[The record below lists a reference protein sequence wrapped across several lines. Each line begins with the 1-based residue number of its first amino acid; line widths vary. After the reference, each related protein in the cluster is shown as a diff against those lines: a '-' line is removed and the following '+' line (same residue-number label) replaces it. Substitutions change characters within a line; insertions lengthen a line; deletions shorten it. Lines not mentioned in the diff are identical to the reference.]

1 MKKIVLILV
10 AAILVGTA
18 SAQQDSVLT
27 ERKKVAVVLS
37 GGGAKGM
44 AHIGVLKVLEKA
56 GIPIDIVC
64 GTSIGSIVG
73 GLYSIGYN
81 AHSLDSMVR
90 AQDWSYVI
98 TDKEDLRRQ
107 SLSDRKK
114 QNTYFFTTGMTIGK
128 RDLNAGGIIKGKNLA
143 ELFQQLCMGYT
154 DSLDFSRDLLIPFAC
169 VATNI
174 MDNSE
179 VVFHSG
185 RLPQAMRSSMAIP
198 AAFSPVRIGDMVLVD
213 GGLKNNYPVDVAR
226 EMGADIV
233 IGITLSGKPK
243 TAEDIGGTMSIVG
256 QIIDVN
262 CVNKYAENKAITDLY
277 MNVDPHGFS
286 TASFTATAIDSLIR
300 YGEEEAMRH
309 WDDIIALKK
318 RIGIDDTFR
327 PTIYHP
333 LRPQAM
339 TEKHLITGFTF
350 ENMTPQDERFLR
362 QKFHLNRMDSIDANL
377 EQQLTTSMRMD
388 LFYQTAECRLVPE
401 KLPKAGAPRAKA
413 PGIWDHLVHEWD
425 EADGVRVILSAG
437 NRKSVQLH
445 AGARYDIEEYAAV
458 LLGLDIPL
466 KTAMPINT
474 DITLRLGKRLKTRAD
489 LTVHPRSF
497 TRPTLSYEFSRND
510 VDVYVKGDRAYN
522 ILYNQFQGEVTP
534 FNFDLRHFNMQL
546 GLRWDFMHYR
556 NKLGSATSKQVTLKN
571 EHFFSYRARLN
582 YNSEDNW
589 YFPTH
594 GSRFK
599 AEYAFVTNN
608 FAKLNERAADGSIV
622 GKKTGMSDVSA
633 NWRTSLT
640 FGSRFTLQPMVYG
653 RLLFGDVVPAVFGN
667 TIGGDWFGHYV
678 EQQMPFAG
686 IGNME
691 YVDHQFVAAQLQAQQ
706 RIGSNSY
713 VLLRMAAAQQ
723 ADKVEKLLDYSTQ
736 LGVQAAYYYNTIL
749 GPVGA
754 SIGYSNHT
762 KEPYFYLNLGYEF

>member
-1 MKKIVLILV
+1 MILAVVLMC
-10 AAILVGTA
+10 GTA
-18 SAQQDSVLT
+18 NAQEQEQEQEQAQQQRPKRATVG
-27 ERKKVAVVLS
+27 VVLS

-44 AHIGVLKVLEKA
+44 AHIGVLKVLEQA
-56 GIPIDIVC
+56 GIPIDIVTC
-64 GTSIGSIVG
+64 TSIGSIIG
-73 GLYSIGYN
+73 GLYAIGYN

-98 TDKEDLRRQ
+98 TDKEDLSRQ

-114 QNTYFFTTGMTIGK
+114 QNTYLFSTGLTIGK
-128 RDLNAGGIIKGKNLA
+128 KDLNAGGIIKGKNLA
-143 ELFQQLCMGYT
+143 ELFQQLCVGYT
-154 DSLDFSRDLLIPFAC
+154 DSLDFNSDLRIPFAC

-185 RLPQAMRSSMAIP
+185 RLPQAMRASMAIP

-262 CVNKYAENKAITDLY
+262 CVNKYDENKAITDLY

-309 WDDIIALKK
+309 WDEIIALKE
-318 RIGIDDTFR
+318 RIGIDSSYH
-327 PTIYHP
+327 PIIYHP
-333 LRPQAM
+333 LRPQVM
-339 TEKHLITGFTF
+339 TEKQYVTGYTF
-350 ENMTPQDERFLR
+350 DNMTPQAERFLR
-362 QKFHLNRMDSIDANL
+362 QKFHLQKTDSIDAKL
-377 EQQLTTSMRMD
+377 AQELTTSMRVD
-388 LFYQTAECRLVPE
+388 LFYQTAECRLVPD
-401 KLPKAGAPRAKA
+401 KN
-413 PGIWDHLVHEWD
+413 
-425 EADGVRVILSAG
+425 GVRVVLSAG

-445 AGARYDIEEYAAV
+445 TGFRYDTEEYAA
-458 LLGLDIPL
+458 LQLGLDIPL
-466 KTAMPINT
+466 KTALPVNT
-474 DITLRLGKRLKTRAD
+474 DITLRLGKRLMVRGD

-497 TRPTLSYEFSRND
+497 TRPTLSYSFRRND
-510 VDVYVKGDRAYN
+510 VDVYMNGDREYN
-522 ILYNQFQGEVTP
+522 ILYNQFQGEFIP
-534 FNFDLRHFNMQL
+534 INFDLRHFNLQL

-556 NKLGSATSKQVTLKN
+556 NKLGAEDSPQVTLEN
-571 EHFFSYRARLN
+571 EHFLSYRARIA
-582 YNSEDNW
+582 YNSEDSW
-589 YFPTH
+589 YFPTR
-594 GSRFK
+594 GARFN
-599 AEYAFVTNN
+599 AEYAYLTNN
-608 FAKLNERAADGSIV
+608 FAKIDDRDADGNIMS
-622 GKKTGMSDVSA
+622 KKTGTSDVSA
-633 NWRTSLT
+633 NWRMSFT
-640 FGSRFTLQPMVYG
+640 FGKRFTLQPMLYG
-653 RLLFGDVVPAVFGN
+653 RLLFGTIVPPVFGN

-691 YVDHQFVAAQLQAQQ
+691 YVDKQFVAAQLQAQQ
-706 RIGSNSY
+706 HIGGNSY
-713 VLLRMAAAQQ
+713 ILIRLAGAQH
-723 ADKVEKLLDYSTQ
+723 ADKAKDLLDRRT
-736 LGVQAAYYYNTIL
+736 LFGAQAAYYYNTMF

-754 SIGYSNHT
+754 TLGYSNRT
-762 KEPYFYLNLGYEF
+762 KKPYFYLNLGFEF